1 MKMSIDTG
9 TPLSVHQ
16 PIYGTVTSLFSSG
29 VSMRKPYC
37 CLYPILPS
45 LEGILSPDE
54 ASEMLEIYFND
65 GESSPFESTS
75 PYMLVHVLHPSAVLH
90 PTNPRPTS
98 PALLAVILYSVA
110 QTADMS
116 LFDAP
121 GTRERTSM
129 DLYRLSLDLLQ
140 SEDPDNYFRTS
151 DRKSVV

>member
-1 MKMSIDTG
+1 
-9 TPLSVHQ
+9 
-16 PIYGTVTSLFSSG
+16 
-29 VSMRKPYC
+29 MRKPYR
-37 CLYPILPS
+37 CLEPILLS

-65 GESSPFESTS
+65 GGSSPFKSTS
-75 PYMLVHVLHPSAVLH
+75 PYMLVHVLHSSSVLH
-90 PTNPRPTS
+90 PTDPRPTS
-98 PALLAVILYSVA
+98 PALLAVILFSVA
-110 QTADMS
+110 QTADIS

-151 DRKSVV
+151 GMSLFE